1 MAGPVFI
8 SHSSRDVKIARD
20 ICDAIERRG
29 MTCWISGRDVGPGDN
44 FGDAI
49 VEAIERAKVMVLVF
63 STNANNSEEIKKEIA
78 LASQHRVTVIPVRVE
93 DITPSAAFRYEL
105 ATRQW
110 IDMFVDW
117 DQALKRLIDRIA
129 SIQALAAPEAI
140 APPPPPIPLPRTAP
154 TPVTEPAP
162 ARNSWLLIAV
172 GVAALVILAGG
183 VFFWMRP
190 VPDGGFA
197 ADQSKPAVHAAS
209 DAPAVKPA
217 SAPSPAATIVPAAPA
232 PVVQSSAP
240 APIVATPAAAAPP
253 VQQASLAVGVAPA
266 ARPASSPAALP
277 DSQPTAVQSSVI
289 APVVATPAP
298 AAPASQPASAVVSEA
313 PAAKPAPTLPI
324 AVAAPK
330 PEPAPVTPSPA
341 VQPSAPAPAI
351 VAAPT
356 EPPKAEPVA
365 DAAAP
370 IVVTPPPA
378 APAVAPSQSV
388 AVVAPANPAG
398 GNSQPPVKPA
408 PTPPVAEAAPA
419 PVAASKAIVTAS
431 LAPCAPST
439 ANTLRAEKKTFDAR
453 SFKDCEACPE
463 MVVAPRGAALI
474 GSPSQETARLPQEPA
489 PSEAVIPAPFAV
501 GRYDVTFDEWDACV
515 AEGGCNSWRPGDFN
529 WGRGRQP
536 VIFVSWKDAKAYV
549 DWLARKTGKPYR
561 LLSETEWEYAARGCT
576 TTACPN
582 QPFWFGAIT
591 PELANYDARYAYA
604 GSPKGLAR
612 RRAIAADE
620 GAPNPFGLVNML
632 GNVRQWVEDCWSANP
647 GPPPAGGAARL
658 DGDCGER
665 VTRGGSYDDKPQDLR
680 AAARA
685 WETVDTRSQKIGFR
699 VARAMDP

>member
-8 SHSSRDVKIARD
+8 SHSSRDVKVARD

-29 MTCWISGRDVGPGDN
+29 MPCWISGRDVGPGDN

-117 DQALKRLIDRIA
+117 DTALKRLIDRIA
-129 SIQALAAPEAI
+129 SIQALAAPDGLVPTPSPQP
-140 APPPPPIPLPRTAP
+140 APKPLPPKPAP
-154 TPVTEPAP
+154 EP
-162 ARNSWLLIAV
+162 ARNNLFGIAAGVVALI
-172 GVAALVILAGG
+172 ILAGG
-183 VFFWMRP
+183 AFFWLRP
-190 VPDGGFA
+190 VAGGGVVADDG
-197 ADQSKPAVHAAS
+197 KPAVHAAL
-209 DAPAVKPA
+209 D
-217 SAPSPAATIVPAAPA
+217 
-232 PVVQSSAP
+232 
-240 APIVATPAAAAPP
+240 
-253 VQQASLAVGVAPA
+253 
-266 ARPASSPAALP
+266 
-277 DSQPTAVQSSVI
+277 
-289 APVVATPAP
+289 
-298 AAPASQPASAVVSEA
+298 
-313 PAAKPAPTLPI
+313 PAAKPAPPSPAPAPAAPLPSPAATP
-324 AVAAPK
+324 AVAAPPVQPASLAVSDAPLAK
-330 PEPAPVTPSPA
+330 PASASSSAIPTPTPSPA
-341 VQPSAPAPAI
+341 VTVAVSPSSTVQPSAPAPI
-351 VAAPT
+351 VESTPPATPAPA
-356 EPPKAEPVA
+356 PASPVA
-365 DAAAP
+365 DAAAA
-370 IVVTPPPA
+370 PPA
-378 APAVAPSQSV
+378 AAPSTPAAVPAQ
-388 AVVAPANPAG
+388 AVVIAAPANSGDGNPQPA
-398 GNSQPPVKPA
+398 VKPA
-408 PTPPVAEAAPA
+408 PTTPVADPTPG
-419 PVAASKAIVTAS
+419 PVPTPKPIVTAS
-431 LAPCAPST
+431 LAPTAPST
-439 ANTLRAEKKTFDAR
+439 VNASVAGPK
-453 SFKDCEACPE
+453 SFKDCETCPE

-474 GSPSQETARLPQEPA
+474 GSPPQEMARLPQEQA

-501 GRYDVTFDEWDACV
+501 SRYDVTFEEWDACV
-515 AEGGCNSWRPGDFN
+515 AEGGCNSWRPGDFS

-536 VIFVSWKDAKAYV
+536 VIFVSWKDAKAYA
-549 DWLARKTGKPYR
+549 DWLAKKTGKPYR

-612 RRAIAADE
+612 KRAVAADA
-620 GAPNPFGLVNML
+620 GAANPFGLVNML

-685 WETVDTRSQKIGFR
+685 WETADTRSQKIGFR